1 MMRRSGKPDEPE
13 EPMLFDLP
21 LSAPGDDEP
30 EEPPMRRSPARRSAE
45 PREERMPE
53 RASRT
58 GPVPVP
64 SARGAV
70 TPVRDTD
77 GAEDEPDVPAHDF
90 ARRGSRIAAGV
101 ADLIVHAAVAMGALF
116 GCWGLGVRPT
126 PAEMPAGGLFL
137 LAFSF
142 LYIVLPLAFWGHTPG
157 MAWAGITAHN
167 RDGEPLTFDQTARR
181 WLGAVLTFLL
191 AGLPL
196 VLAFGGR
203 SLTDWI
209 SGSATYPLAD
219 AAEPAL
225 AA

>member
-21 LSAPGDDEP
+21 LSTSDDEP
-30 EEPPMRRSPARRSAE
+30 EEPPMRRAPARRSAE
-45 PREERMPE
+45 PREERAPE
-53 RASRT
+53 PVRTSRM

-64 SARGAV
+64 ATRGAA
-70 TPVRDTD
+70 RDTED
-77 GAEDEPDVPAHDF
+77 AEDDLNVPAHEF

-101 ADLIVHAAVAMGALF
+101 ADLVVHAAIGMGALF

-126 PAEMPAGGLFL
+126 LAEMPAGGLFL

-157 MAWAGITAHN
+157 MAWAGITSHN

-196 VLAFGGR
+196 LLAFGGR

-209 SGSATYPLAD
+209 SGSATYPLED

>member
-1 MMRRSGKPDEPE
+1 MRRSGKPDEPD

-21 LSAPGDDEP
+21 LSTPGGDEP
-30 EEPPMRRSPARRSAE
+30 EEPPLRRAPTRRSAE
-45 PREERMPE
+45 PREERTPE
-53 RASRT
+53 PARPSRS

-64 SARGAV
+64 SSRTAV
-70 TPVRDTD
+70 RPTD
-77 GAEDEPDVPAHDF
+77 DEEDEEAGGVVNEF

-101 ADLIVHAAVAMGALF
+101 ADLVVHAAVGMGALF

-126 PAEMPAGGLFL
+126 LAEMPAGGLFL

-157 MAWAGITAHN
+157 MAWAGITSHN
-167 RDGEPLTFDQTARR
+167 HDGEPLTFDQTARR

-196 VLAFGGR
+196 LLAFGGR

-209 SGSATYPLAD
+209 SGSATYPMED

>member
-1 MMRRSGKPDEPE
+1 
-13 EPMLFDLP
+13 MLFDLP
-21 LSAPGDDEP
+21 LSAPDVDVP
-30 EEPPMRRSPARRSAE
+30 EEPPMRRAPARRSAE
-45 PREERMPE
+45 PREERSPE
-53 RASRT
+53 PARSRT

-64 SARGAV
+64 ATRTAAINAMNARNTG
-70 TPVRDTD
+70 D
-77 GAEDEPDVPAHDF
+77 AEDEETGAPPDEF
-90 ARRGSRIAAGV
+90 ARRGTRIAAGV
-101 ADLIVHAAVAMGALF
+101 ADLVVHAAVGMGALF
-116 GCWGLGVRPT
+116 GCWGLGVRPAL
-126 PAEMPAGGLFL
+126 AEMPAGGLFL

-157 MAWAGITAHN
+157 MAWAGITSHN

-196 VLAFGGR
+196 LLAFGGR

-209 SGSATYPLAD
+209 SGSATYPMED